1 MMKTSSDTPTN
12 LTASP
17 ATPVMEQPMKR
28 DDERT
33 LAQRGEDAAQTPQRA
48 QAAPMVRF
56 LGVTKRYGALTVLD
70 ELDLDVAP
78 NEKVAIIG
86 PSGSGKSTLLRVLMT
101 LDPLTSG
108 MIEVDGEPLTHM
120 RSGGKLVP
128 ASPRHLRAVR
138 SKIGMVFQS
147 FNLFPHMTAL
157 QNTIEAPIHS
167 LGLARNEAVERARE
181 LLSLVGL
188 ADKCNH
194 YPSQLSGGQQQRVAI
209 ARALAMR
216 PKVMLFDEVTSALD
230 PELCG
235 EVLNVIRRLG
245 EEHNL
250 TMLMVTHQMGFAKDF
265 ADRVCFFS
273 QGKIVEQ
280 GPPREFFSA
289 PKYERTQQFLR
300 AVREAL

>member
-1 MMKTSSDTPTN
+1 
-12 LTASP
+12 
-17 ATPVMEQPMKR
+17 MKR
-28 DDERT
+28 DDPASV
-33 LAQRGEDAAQTPQRA
+33 LVPQGGT
-48 QAAPMVRF
+48 QEEPMVRF
-56 LGVTKRYGALTVLD
+56 AGVTKRYGALTVLD
-70 ELDLDVAP
+70 ALDLEIGR

-101 LDPLTSG
+101 LDPLTDG

-120 RSGGKLVP
+120 RKNGVLVP
-128 ASPRHLRAVR
+128 ASLKHLRRVR

-157 QNTIEAPIHS
+157 ANTIEAPMQV
-167 LGLARNEAVERARE
+167 LGLSRKEATERARD

-188 ADKCNH
+188 EDKCNH

-245 EEHNL
+245 SEHNL
-250 TMLMVTHQMGFAKDF
+250 TMLMVTHQMGFAREF

-273 QGKIVEQ
+273 QGKIIEQ
-280 GPPREFFSA
+280 GPPQQFFSA
-289 PKYERTQQFLR
+289 PRHERTQQFLR
-300 AVREAL
+300 AVKEAV